1 MSFLYIAYT
10 TMEKKYEKY
19 WELIVSVIKNEAG
32 VTEQEIIKQWLQE
45 SPDHQQFFKQTA
57 QIIRSTEEQG
67 KTPSFDQ
74 NSGWTKFIQ
83 RVEARKRHRLRIYIG
98 SAAAIILLVSLP
110 FFFRQQPSVQIHPG
124 SQKAIL
130 ILDNGSSINIGNAPI
145 NISRT
150 NADIHND
157 SISGL
162 SFYVPESKRKET
174 ITYSK
179 LIIPQGGEYKLTL
192 PDSTQVWLN
201 SESEIRFPSHFG
213 DCCREVEFTGEAY
226 FKVTHNPDQ
235 PFYVKTS
242 GMSVKVYGTE
252 FNIHAYPD
260 EDITATTLI
269 EGKVSVIPLND
280 QPHETVIAP
289 SQQLTFSKIDKSMHV
304 KTVETSLYTSWREGI
319 YAFEDASLEDI
330 FNYLGRW
337 YMFDVDYKDEKL
349 RHLRFTGEFQKDK
362 PIEYGLKLIRLT
374 CEVNF
379 KIQGSHILVT
389 P

>member
-1 MSFLYIAYT
+1 MSFLYIACT
-10 TMEKKYEKY
+10 IMEKKYEKY

-32 VTEQEIIKQWLQE
+32 VTEQEIVKQWLQE
-45 SPDHQQFFKQTA
+45 SPEHQEFFNQTT
-57 QIIRSTEEQG
+57 QIIRSTEEQE
-67 KTPSFDQ
+67 KIPSFDQ

-83 RVEARKRHRLRIYIG
+83 KVEARKRHRLRIYIG
-98 SAAAIILLVSLP
+98 SAAAIVLLVSFP

-145 NISRT
+145 NISRA
-150 NADIHND
+150 NSDIRND
-157 SISGL
+157 SVSGL
-162 SFYVPESKRKET
+162 SFYVPENKRKET

-201 SESEIRFPSHFG
+201 SESEIRFPSRFHSG
-213 DCCREVEFTGEAY
+213 HREVEFTGEAY
-226 FKVTHNPDQ
+226 FKVAHNPDQ

-242 GMSVKVYGTE
+242 GMNIKVYGTE

-260 EDITATTLI
+260 EDITATTLV
-269 EGKVSVIPLND
+269 EGKVSVIPPD
-280 QPHETVIAP
+280 DPTHETVIVP
-289 SQQLTFSKIDKSMHV
+289 SQQLTFNRTDKSMHV
-304 KTVETSLYTSWREGI
+304 KTVDVSLYTSWREGT
-319 YAFEDASLEDI
+319 YAFENASLEDI
-330 FNYLGRW
+330 FNYLRRW
-337 YMFDVDYKDEKL
+337 YMFDVSYKDEKL
-349 RHLRFTGEFQKDK
+349 RHLRFTGEFQKDR
-362 PIEYGLKLIRLT
+362 PIEYGLKLIKLT

-379 KIQGSHILVT
+379 KIQGSHILVI